1 MKMKYFLVIVTSL
14 FILISLGH
22 VMQTGS
28 DATAPAAQETEKSYA
43 TAPKPAAAPATSTTD
58 RIYPIAPGVWYPGQG
73 PLPEKPVRYYRARCW
88 PGCHR
93 GSSHGMYPDKPLN
106 MEPIFPTSTI
116 DLCPDIPAKN

>member
-1 MKMKYFLVIVTSL
+1 MKYFLVIVTSL
-14 FILISLGH
+14 FILISLGW

-28 DATAPAAQETEKSYA
+28 DATAPAAQEAEKSYA
-43 TAPKPAAAPATSTTD
+43 TAPKPAAAATPTTA
-58 RIYPIAPGVWYPGQG
+58 RVYPIAPGVWYPGQG

-116 DLCPDIPAKN
+116 DLCPDMPAKN